1 MPGLYDYLLNEIHV
15 GDAPPALS
23 EILPHRR
30 RAGHAGAVIVL
41 LAAGLGAIWVL
52 LHRMKVPLKRAP
64 LHLASLRCLR
74 MMLFSGIITPYGKT
88 ALAIENLHHAV
99 PNSAPFPVQ

>member
-1 MPGLYDYLLNEIHV
+1 MWGTL
-15 GDAPPALS
+15 PPLFLKYFPT
-23 EILPHRR
+23 EGVLVML
-30 RAGHAGAVIVL
+30 GAVIVL